1 MCAFSYTVPTSAKVK
16 TFFLSGQADID
27 SSGKI
32 IAEGDTGAA
41 AMQKRA
47 RFTIDTVGATLAKLG
62 ASWDDTTQ
70 IALFHVHDI
79 PTLWGSSLLGTF
91 GEAVRR
97 GVLTYHARPP
107 LTGAEVELEAR
118 AIRQELVV
126 STS

>member
-1 MCAFSYTVPTSAKVK
+1 
-16 TFFLSGQADID
+16 
-27 SSGKI
+27 
-32 IAEGDTGAA
+32 
-41 AMQKRA
+41 MQKRA